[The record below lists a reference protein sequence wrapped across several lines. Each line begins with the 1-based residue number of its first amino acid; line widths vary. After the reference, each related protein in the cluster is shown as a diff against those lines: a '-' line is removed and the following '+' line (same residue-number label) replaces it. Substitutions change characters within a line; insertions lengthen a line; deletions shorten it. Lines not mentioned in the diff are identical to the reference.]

1 MASAEV
7 RKLAKAK
14 EAVVVGQAVDP
25 CALDVEAL
33 RMLHPVLC
41 CFNPR
46 RAIALVLYPT
56 PYMLGGGH
64 ADN

>member
-33 RMLHPVLC
+33 RMLHPVFG

-46 RAIALVLYPT
+46 RVHAPGLHPT
-56 PYMLGGGH
+56 PYNAIGH
-64 ADN
+64 VED